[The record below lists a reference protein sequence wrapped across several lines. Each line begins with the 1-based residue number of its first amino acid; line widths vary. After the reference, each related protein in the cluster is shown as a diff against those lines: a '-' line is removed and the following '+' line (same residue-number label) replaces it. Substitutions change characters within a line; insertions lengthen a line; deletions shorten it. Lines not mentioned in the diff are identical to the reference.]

1 MAGVLYLVSTPI
13 GNLGDI
19 TLRAIETLKAVDIIA
34 AEDTRQ
40 TKKLLT
46 HLGIVGKTVESLHAH
61 SSDRDMARLI
71 EALTTEEKSVALVS
85 DAGTPIVSDPG
96 DELVNRSLAIGVKVI
111 PIPGPSATLAAL
123 VASGFGGGGFR
134 FLGFLPRD
142 GTQRNEALAKVCAT
156 SEPVILFES
165 PERTNDT
172 LKELA
177 DLTPDRLAC
186 VARELTKIHE
196 EVVRAPLI
204 ELATNREEWRG
215 EVVIVL
221 GAFQTESREAK
232 IDDAAIDARIDR
244 ELAAG
249 THSKTIAER
258 LAAWS
263 GRPKRDLYER
273 VVTRKRERQSDEG

>member
-1 MAGVLYLVSTPI
+1 MGVLYVVSTPI

-19 TLRAIETLKAVDIIA
+19 TLRAIETLKAVDLIA

-46 HLGIVGKTVESLHAH
+46 HLGIAGKHVESLHAQ
-61 SSDRDMARLI
+61 SSDRDIARLI
-71 EALTTEEKSVALVS
+71 EALTTEGKSIALVS

-96 DELVNRSLAIGVKVI
+96 DDLVKRAIRADVKVI
-111 PIPGPSATLAAL
+111 PIPGPSAALAAL
-123 VASGFGGGGFR
+123 VSSGFGAGGFR
-134 FLGFLPRD
+134 FVGFLPRD
-142 GTQRNEALAKVCAT
+142 GTPRNEALAKVCST
-156 SEPVILFES
+156 PEPVILFES

-177 DLTPDRLAC
+177 DLTPERTAC

-196 EVVRAPLI
+196 EVVRAPLS
-204 ELATNREEWRG
+204 ELCMNREEWRG

-221 GAFQTESREAK
+221 DAFQTESREAK
-232 IDDAAIDARIDR
+232 IDDAAIDARIDK

-263 GRPKRDLYER
+263 GRPKRELYER
-273 VVTRKRERQSDEG
+273 VVTRKRERP

>member
-1 MAGVLYLVSTPI
+1 MPDGALYVVSTPI

-19 TLRAIETLKAVDIIA
+19 TLRAIETLKAVDVIA

-46 HLGIVGKTVESLHAH
+46 HLGIAGKPVESLHAH
-61 SSDRDMARLI
+61 SSDRDLARLI
-71 EALTTEEKSVALVS
+71 EALTEGRSIALVT
-85 DAGTPIVSDPG
+85 DAGTPVVSDPG
-96 DELVNRSLAIGVKVI
+96 DDLVKRAIRANIRVI
-111 PIPGPSATLAAL
+111 PIPGPSAALAAL
-123 VASGFGGGGFR
+123 VASGLGGSGFR
-134 FLGFLPRD
+134 FMGFLPRD
-142 GTQRNEALAKVCAT
+142 GTPRNEALARICAT
-156 SEPVILFES
+156 GEPVILFES

-172 LKELA
+172 LRELA
-177 DLTPDRLAC
+177 ELTPDRMAC

-196 EVVRAPLI
+196 EVVRAPLR
-204 ELATNREEWRG
+204 ELATAREAWRG

-221 GAFQTESREAK
+221 GAFETESREAT
-232 IDDAAIDARIDR
+232 IDDAAIDARIDA

-263 GRPKRDLYER
+263 GRSKRDLYER
-273 VVTRKRERQSDEG
+273 VITKKRAR